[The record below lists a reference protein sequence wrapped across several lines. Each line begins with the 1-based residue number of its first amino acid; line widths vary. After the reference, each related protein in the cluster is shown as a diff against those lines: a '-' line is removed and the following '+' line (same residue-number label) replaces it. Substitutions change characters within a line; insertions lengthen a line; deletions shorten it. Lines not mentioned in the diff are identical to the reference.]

1 MRKESG
7 VYPAQR
13 PLQDSEKCPRVRE
26 QGRALFRVEPKAHGA
41 GHALDFA
48 QLVLH
53 NPDGWGEQRDIISV
67 SQRCDR
73 LSKHVHRC
81 RFRLTR

>member
-48 QLVLH
+48 QLLLH

-73 LSKHVHRC
+73 LPKHVHRC
-81 RFRLTR
+81 RFRFTR